1 MTGKELLELAQQQS
15 LDRIAELQAKDNL
28 NIYEEEELNKLII
41 ETTIAEPPVGSDGG
55 SLLIG
60 GALPEKEELPL
71 SDYIEED

>member
-15 LDRIAELQAKDNL
+15 LDRIAELQAKDTL
-28 NIYEEEELNKLII
+28 DVYEEEELNKLIK
-41 ETTIAEPPVGSDGG
+41 ETTIAELPVSSDEG

-60 GALPEKEELPL
+60 GALPEKEETPL

>member
-15 LDRIAELQAKDNL
+15 LDRIAELQAKDTL
-28 NIYEEEELNKLII
+28 DMYEEEELNKLIK
-41 ETTIAEPPVGSDGG
+41 ETTIAELPVSSDEG

-60 GALPEKEELPL
+60 GALPEKEETPL